1 MSGAHKLAEV
11 SRSQA
16 SARAISPPPGNS
28 ILQARRR

>member
-11 SRSQA
+11 ARSQA
-16 SARAISPPPGNS
+16 SAHAISPPPGYS